1 MGDLAP
7 LGLVLSLTGG
17 GHDVVQSGSR
27 LKFQLGQDLFPGSH
41 TWLSVGLSS
50 LRDGTL
56 MA

>member
-50 LRDGTL
+50 LPDGTL